1 MCFFVPWKNKGN
13 VSPCELPHRSATDPL
28 MILLTCS
35 NWQLQIPSSWLA
47 GKTMLLLLLLPFR
60 SPHAQHTSVNPEK
73 TKQQPGL
80 KNTSEV
86 MCFFR
91 PLQCKYQLFSFSLL
105 LFSVTRDALPLF
117 SGERWGAGWDLL
129 LNSVISSR
137 RWDTC
142 LRAHLPWFVSSG
154 LRQPGHEAE
163 ALLQS
168 RLHRLAHVQPPG
180 HVSHHA
186 ALSAALRL
194 PWWVSWL
201 SPQQTSEFYIWL
213 KEKGRRWGGNPSRL
227 HFKVQQEWC
236 TYAAFWRDV

>member
-86 MCFFR
+86 MCFFSSSAV
-91 PLQCKYQLFSFSLL
+91 QISTLL
-105 LFSVTRDALPLF
+105 LLSAVVFSHSGRSPPILRWAL
-117 SGERWGAGWDLL
+117 G
-129 LNSVISSR
+129 
-137 RWDTC
+137 
-142 LRAHLPWFVSSG
+142 
-154 LRQPGHEAE
+154 
-163 ALLQS
+163 S
-168 RLHRLAHVQPPG
+168 RLRPVVKFCHFLPSLRHVPPRSPPLVCLLRTSTAWTWSRG
-180 HVSHHA
+180 A
-186 ALSAALRL
+186 APVQVTSTRPRTAARACLPSCRALRSTTVTL
-194 PWWVSWL
+194 VSQL
-201 SPQQTSEFYIWL
+201 AVTPADIGILYLT
-213 KEKGRRWGGNPSRL
+213 KRKGEEVGWQSFTVAL
-227 HFKVQQEWC
+227 
-236 TYAAFWRDV
+236 